1 MSALNIVKAATLP
14 GTLTPN
20 TVYLLP
26 GDTGELVVHVAD
38 KDGVA
43 TRSNLSKAQIQALIS
58 AASTSGADKLTT
70 ARVIEATGDVI
81 WEVLF
86 DGSGDVSGVAALAEI
101 HGAAIDVGF
110 LQVDKKGRATAVRA
124 LDVADIPS
132 LPGSKITSDL
142 SVNTTGNAATATKLA
157 TARTING
164 QAFDGTANITINAED
179 ATPRIAVSEKGAT
192 NGVAT
197 LDSNGLIPSNQLP
210 SFVDDVVEFANLA
223 AFPGTGEANKIYV
236 ALDTNLIYRWSGSQY
251 INIPSG
257 VGVAEE
263 AVSLVTARTIT
274 ATGDISWSVLFDGSA
289 NVTAA
294 ATLAAIGA
302 GGDVGFLQYDT
313 KGRVTGARALEVADI
328 PELDY
333 TTVVSAASLWIGTPA
348 W

>member
-14 GTLTPN
+14 GSLTPN
-20 TVYLLP
+20 TIYLIP
-26 GDTGELVVHVAD
+26 GDTGELLIHVAD

-43 TRSNLSKAQIQALIS
+43 TRSNLSKAQIEALIA

-70 ARVIEATGDVI
+70 ARVIASTGDVT
-81 WEVLF
+81 WEVTF
-86 DGSGDVSGVAALAEI
+86 DGSGDVSSAATLANV

-110 LQVDKKGRATAVRA
+110 AQVDRKGRVTSLRA
-124 LDVADIPS
+124 LDQDDIPD
-132 LPGSKITSDL
+132 LDGDKIVSTL
-142 SVNTTGNAATATKLA
+142 SVDTTGNAGTATKLA

-164 QAFDGTANITINAED
+164 VSFDGTQNITINAED
-179 ATPRIAVSEKGAT
+179 ATPRIASSEKGAT

-197 LDSNGLIPSNQLP
+197 LDAQGLIPTNQLP
-210 SFVDDVVEFANLA
+210 SFVDDVVEYANLA
-223 AFPGTGEANKIYV
+223 AFPVSGEDSKIYV

-263 AVSLVTARTIT
+263 AVSLVTARTIA
-274 ATGDISWSVLFDGSA
+274 ATGDITWSVLFDGSA
-289 NVTAA
+289 NVSAA
-294 ATLAAIGA
+294 ATLTAIGA
-302 GGDVGFLQYDT
+302 GGDVGFLEYDT
-313 KGRVTGARALEVADI
+313 KGRVTAARALEVADI